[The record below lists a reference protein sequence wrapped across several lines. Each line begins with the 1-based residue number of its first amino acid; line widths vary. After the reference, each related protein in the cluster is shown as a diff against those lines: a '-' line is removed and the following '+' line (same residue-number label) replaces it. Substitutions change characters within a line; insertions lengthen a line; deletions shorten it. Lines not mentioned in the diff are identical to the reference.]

1 MCGRD
6 GTDVVQLVQTTPQG
20 IGTDGTEAR
29 YEGAATAHREMDSR
43 QVLHRSGNVVTLLA
57 TFFFVFILRYYA
69 LSVRACTKRK
79 SGFPR
84 CCTFALSEKHSEG
97 VDKDASR
104 AVANISLFIFHFSL
118 ILIMIL
124 YVLKKNKNSK
134 SAAFGKYFAYPV
146 IEETVTL
153 DGLAEHMSS
162 HNTPYS
168 KGAIKG
174 MLTDMVSCIKEL
186 LLEGKNVKIAD
197 LAIFSLGIK
206 NNGGAVSEDVFTV
219 SKHIKGVKLRARA
232 TGELI
237 AKSLNLEA
245 TLKKASAT
253 TKTSGNG
260 GSNGGGTTPTG
271 GDSNTG
277 GSQSGG
283 TGSITPSGGGSG
295 SNSGSGSNTGG
306 NSGNSGNDPNDP
318 NDPNWQGDIN

>member
-1 MCGRD
+1 
-6 GTDVVQLVQTTPQG
+6 
-20 IGTDGTEAR
+20 
-29 YEGAATAHREMDSR
+29 
-43 QVLHRSGNVVTLLA
+43 
-57 TFFFVFILRYYA
+57 
-69 LSVRACTKRK
+69 
-79 SGFPR
+79 
-84 CCTFALSEKHSEG
+84 
-97 VDKDASR
+97 
-104 AVANISLFIFHFSL
+104 
-118 ILIMIL
+118 MIL

-134 SAAFGKYFAYPV
+134 SAAFGKWFAYPV
-146 IEETVTL
+146 IEETIDL
-153 DGLAEHMSS
+153 DALAEHMSN

-219 SKHIKGVKLRARA
+219 SKNIKGVKLRARA

-253 TKTSGNG
+253 SKTSGNG

-271 GDSNTG
+271 GDSNNG

-295 SNSGSGSNTGG
+295 SNTGD

-318 NDPNWQGDIN
+318 NWQGDMN

>member
-1 MCGRD
+1 
-6 GTDVVQLVQTTPQG
+6 
-20 IGTDGTEAR
+20 
-29 YEGAATAHREMDSR
+29 
-43 QVLHRSGNVVTLLA
+43 
-57 TFFFVFILRYYA
+57 
-69 LSVRACTKRK
+69 
-79 SGFPR
+79 
-84 CCTFALSEKHSEG
+84 
-97 VDKDASR
+97 
-104 AVANISLFIFHFSL
+104 
-118 ILIMIL
+118 MIL
-124 YVLKKNKNSK
+124 YVLKQNKNRK
-134 SAAFGKYFAYPV
+134 SPAFGKWFAFPV
-146 IEETVTL
+146 IEETIDL
-153 DGLAEHMSS
+153 DALAEHMSN

-260 GSNGGGTTPTG
+260 GSNGGG
-271 GDSNTG
+271 NN
-277 GSQSGG
+277 GSSDNQGG
-283 TGSITPSGGGSG
+283 TGSITGGSSSGGSSTG
-295 SNSGSGSNTGG
+295 GSNTGG
-306 NSGNSGNDPNDP
+306 NSGSGSGSSTSGSQGSDSGTPGNYRLVIYKYGSGTSTVTDDSEQEFANDSSVASGSNVNISVVPAEGKVPTAKVNGNSITLTENDGTYTGSFVMPTKGTVLEINSEPSDI
-318 NDPNWQGDIN
+318 DWGDDH

>member
-1 MCGRD
+1 
-6 GTDVVQLVQTTPQG
+6 
-20 IGTDGTEAR
+20 
-29 YEGAATAHREMDSR
+29 
-43 QVLHRSGNVVTLLA
+43 
-57 TFFFVFILRYYA
+57 
-69 LSVRACTKRK
+69 
-79 SGFPR
+79 
-84 CCTFALSEKHSEG
+84 
-97 VDKDASR
+97 
-104 AVANISLFIFHFSL
+104 
-118 ILIMIL
+118 MIL
-124 YVLKKNKNSK
+124 YVLKQNKNRK
-134 SAAFGKYFAYPV
+134 SPAFGKWFAFPV
-146 IEETVTL
+146 IEETIDL
-153 DGLAEHMSS
+153 DALAEHMSN

-219 SKHIKGVKLRARA
+219 SKNIKGVKLRARA

-237 AKSLNLEA
+237 TKSLNLEA
-245 TLKKASAT
+245 QLKKASAT
-253 TKTSGNG
+253 SKTSGNG

-271 GDSNTG
+271 GDSNNG

-306 NSGNSGNDPNDP
+306 NSGNNGNDPNDP

>member
-1 MCGRD
+1 
-6 GTDVVQLVQTTPQG
+6 
-20 IGTDGTEAR
+20 
-29 YEGAATAHREMDSR
+29 
-43 QVLHRSGNVVTLLA
+43 
-57 TFFFVFILRYYA
+57 
-69 LSVRACTKRK
+69 
-79 SGFPR
+79 
-84 CCTFALSEKHSEG
+84 
-97 VDKDASR
+97 
-104 AVANISLFIFHFSL
+104 
-118 ILIMIL
+118 MIL
-124 YVLKKNKNSK
+124 YVLKQNKNRK
-134 SAAFGKYFAYPV
+134 SPAFGKYFAYPV
-146 IEETVTL
+146 IEETIDL
-153 DGLAEHMSS
+153 DALAEHMSN

-219 SKHIKGVKLRARA
+219 SKNIKGVKLRARA

-253 TKTSGNG
+253 SKTSGNG
-260 GSNGGGTTPTG
+260 GSNGGGSTPTG

-277 GSQSGG
+277 GSQSQSGSGSSQSGGESQSGG
-283 TGSITPSGGGSG
+283 TNGGTNGGSQNGGSG

-306 NSGNSGNDPNDP
+306 NSGSQSGTEQGQEGDYRLVIYKYGNGTSTVTDDSEQEINSNDQVHSGSNGNISVVPVEGKEPIAKVNGNRITLTENDGVYTGSFQMP
-318 NDPNWQGDIN
+318 TKSTVLEINSEPDEWDDADQN

>member
-1 MCGRD
+1 
-6 GTDVVQLVQTTPQG
+6 
-20 IGTDGTEAR
+20 
-29 YEGAATAHREMDSR
+29 
-43 QVLHRSGNVVTLLA
+43 
-57 TFFFVFILRYYA
+57 
-69 LSVRACTKRK
+69 
-79 SGFPR
+79 
-84 CCTFALSEKHSEG
+84 
-97 VDKDASR
+97 
-104 AVANISLFIFHFSL
+104 
-118 ILIMIL
+118 MIL

-253 TKTSGNG
+253 SKTSGNG
-260 GSNGGGTTPTG
+260 GSNGGGSTPG
-271 GDSNTG
+271 SGSNN
-277 GSQSGG
+277 GSQSG
-283 TGSITPSGGGSG
+283 TGSITGGSSSGGSSTG
-295 SNSGSGSNTGG
+295 GSNTGG
-306 NSGNSGNDPNDP
+306 NSGSGSGSSTSGSQGSDSGTPGNYRLVIYKYGSGTSTVTDDSEQEFANDSSVASGSNVNISVVPAEGKVPTAKVNGNSITLTENDGTYTGSFVMPTKGTVLEINSEPSDI
-318 NDPNWQGDIN
+318 DWGDDH

>member
-1 MCGRD
+1 
-6 GTDVVQLVQTTPQG
+6 
-20 IGTDGTEAR
+20 
-29 YEGAATAHREMDSR
+29 
-43 QVLHRSGNVVTLLA
+43 
-57 TFFFVFILRYYA
+57 
-69 LSVRACTKRK
+69 
-79 SGFPR
+79 
-84 CCTFALSEKHSEG
+84 
-97 VDKDASR
+97 
-104 AVANISLFIFHFSL
+104 
-118 ILIMIL
+118 MIL
-124 YVLKKNKNSK
+124 YVLKQNKNRK
-134 SAAFGKYFAYPV
+134 SPAFGKWFAFPV
-146 IEETVTL
+146 IEETIDL
-153 DGLAEHMSS
+153 DALAEHMSN

-219 SKHIKGVKLRARA
+219 SKNIKGVKLRARA

-271 GDSNTG
+271 GDSNNG
-277 GSQSGG
+277 GSQNQ
-283 TGSITPSGGGSG
+283 GGSG
-295 SNSGSGSNTGG
+295 SSQSGSESQSGSVSQNGGSGSNTGG
-306 NSGNSGNDPNDP
+306 NSGSGTNTGGTNGGSQSGTEQGQEGDYRLVIYKYGNGTSTVTDDSEQEINSNDNVHSGSNVNISVVPVEGKEPIAKVNGNRITLTENDGTYTGSFQMP
-318 NDPNWQGDIN
+318 TKGSVLEINSEPDEWDYADQN